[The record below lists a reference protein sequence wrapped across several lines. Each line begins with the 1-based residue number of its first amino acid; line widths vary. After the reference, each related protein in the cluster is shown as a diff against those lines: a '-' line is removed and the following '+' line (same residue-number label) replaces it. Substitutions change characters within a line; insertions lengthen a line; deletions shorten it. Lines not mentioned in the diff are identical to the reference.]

1 MKRLPEIQEES
12 AQDSFLDVI
21 ANLVGVII
29 ILVMLVGAKATR
41 DVLKS
46 AGKVAE
52 VTPVTA
58 PEAPTVN
65 NRPLEKDLEAARL
78 EAWRPGLSWKRS
90 PRNWCGSAT
99 KPPSSITIASRW
111 RCTVA

>member
-46 AGKVAE
+46 TGKVAE

-58 PEAPTVN
+58 PEGDDHQQPPAG
-65 NRPLEKDLEAARL
+65 K
-78 EAWRPGLSWKRS
+78 GLGGRS
-90 PRNWCGSAT
+90 TGSAGG
-99 KPPSSITIASRW
+99 PG
-111 RCTVA
+111 